1 MYTWK
6 YHRKFPDPLF
16 LKRLR
21 NVAFNLTACKKFSIQ
36 WWTIQLTMKQMH
48 WPTTTGQPPAL
59 TILCMYCTGGT
70 ECFSYTIVSCR
81 TPDNCQI
88 FTSSVIVS
96 QAQTKCPDF
105 NWGRCWH
112 YMYRYSNYDCPAFVY
127 TFLRLEIR
135 LFLPQGQYITHAKE
149 LTQEM
154 SVIAVLWP
162 PTLCDP
168 LSASLSLQPFLL
180 EGNNLSTI
188 PAVWVP
194 FQQLTACKI
203 SDMSLQ

>member
-1 MYTWK
+1 
-6 YHRKFPDPLF
+6 
-16 LKRLR
+16 
-21 NVAFNLTACKKFSIQ
+21 
-36 WWTIQLTMKQMH
+36 
-48 WPTTTGQPPAL
+48 
-59 TILCMYCTGGT
+59 
-70 ECFSYTIVSCR
+70 
-81 TPDNCQI
+81 
-88 FTSSVIVS
+88 
-96 QAQTKCPDF
+96 
-105 NWGRCWH
+105 
-112 YMYRYSNYDCPAFVY
+112 MYRYSNYDCPAFVY

-180 EGNNLSTI
+180 EGNNLSST

-194 FQQLTACKI
+194 FQQLTVCKI
-203 SDMSLQ
+203 TDMSLQ